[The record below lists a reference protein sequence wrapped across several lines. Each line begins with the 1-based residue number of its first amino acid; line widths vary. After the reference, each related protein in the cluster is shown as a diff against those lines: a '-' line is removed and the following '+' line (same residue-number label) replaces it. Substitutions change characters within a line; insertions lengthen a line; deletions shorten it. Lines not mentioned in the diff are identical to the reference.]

1 MIVTANGKNIY
12 PEELETRLAQFDSIG
27 EALVIEAKRGD
38 DPCVK
43 AKIYPNATALRE
55 KLGHVPSA
63 DEVQSEVR
71 AVVQTVNAQ
80 MPSYKHIK
88 VVEILQ
94 EPLEKT
100 TTQKIKRFGDNT
112 K

>member
-1 MIVTANGKNIY
+1 M
-12 PEELETRLAQFDSIG
+12 
-27 EALVIEAKRGD
+27 
-38 DPCVK
+38 
-43 AKIYPNATALRE
+43 
-55 KLGHVPSA
+55 
-63 DEVQSEVR
+63 R
-71 AVVQTVNAQ
+71 AVVQMVNAQ
-80 MPSYKHIK
+80 MPNYKHIK

>member
-1 MIVTANGKNIY
+1 M
-12 PEELETRLAQFDSIG
+12 
-27 EALVIEAKRGD
+27 
-38 DPCVK
+38 
-43 AKIYPNATALRE
+43 
-55 KLGHVPSA
+55 PSA

-80 MPSYKHIK
+80 MPNYKHIK